1 MTETAAERNKAD
13 KTMQA
18 MNERFSNCPVR
29 ESQYEIDGVKVI
41 VVAHFT
47 GKKDLNEVLYN
58 NAVDRAMSEMLAP
71 EIQSRKF

>member
-1 MTETAAERNKAD
+1 MIETAVEKKKAD
-13 KTMQA
+13 TTMQA
-18 MNERFSNCPVR
+18 MNERYKNCPVR
-29 ESQYEIDGVKVI
+29 ESLYEIDGVKII
-41 VVAHFT
+41 VVGHFT